1 MRAQRVFLLLEFSL
15 ALLAAASG
23 HILNPQSLFS
33 LINDNKIDKR
43 SDFAAHTTIDA
54 GRSEDSSVVAVD
66 QASVAEQ
73 LTDRYKGKLLHCNIP
88 AYPNCDIYL
97 CGTLHVAESSCIM
110 VKDVIN
116 KVSPSFVLLE
126 LCEARLD
133 SLLECDP
140 SIIERN
146 LTLSDIV
153 RDSMKERSIKI
164 LGTGL
169 LTWMQLK
176 AAKVTGNKLGGE
188 LATAARAGYDK
199 GATLVL
205 GDRLYA
211 VTIQRIF
218 DKLNFIEKIK
228 LVFILFWEIITMSIV
243 KLKDYIKKTENEVS
257 NYIML
262 STCSIH

>member
-1 MRAQRVFLLLEFSL
+1 MPAQRVLLLLGVLL
-15 ALLAAASG
+15 ALLATTRG
-23 HILNPQSLFS
+23 HILKLNSLFS
-33 LINDNKIDKR
+33 LINDNNIDKK
-43 SDFAAHTTIDA
+43 SDLESRTNNDLEH
-54 GRSEDSSVVAVD
+54 SEDASVVPLD
-66 QASVAEQ
+66 QKSVPEQ
-73 LTDRYKGKLLHCNIP
+73 LLDRYKGKLLHCNIP
-88 AYPNCDIYL
+88 TYPNCDIYL

-116 KVSPSFVLLE
+116 NVSPSFVLLE

-133 SLLECDP
+133 SLLEYEP
-140 SIIERN
+140 SIMERN
-146 LTLSDIV
+146 LTLSDIF
-153 RDSMKERSIKI
+153 RDSMNERSIKI

-243 KLKDYIKKTENEVS
+243 KLKDYIKKTENEVR
-257 NYIML
+257 NHIIL
-262 STCSIH
+262 RT